1 MKVLEKHIEADIIG
15 ALRTMGFAVT
25 KTSQPRP
32 SMLTRGVPDLYA
44 AHPRWGLRLWI
55 EVKRPGEKP
64 TLHQVAWH
72 RSERLAGGTVLVADS
87 VGAVVEALRKM
98 GAPIEAGGTVRSGW

>member
-1 MKVLEKHIEADIIG
+1 VRTTPRPLEKHVEADIIR
-15 ALRTMGFAVT
+15 ALRAMGFAVT

-44 AHPRWGLRLWI
+44 AHPRWGLRAWI

-64 TLHQVAWH
+64 SPDQVAWH
-72 RSERLAGGTVLVADS
+72 RCERLAGGTVLVADS
-87 VGAVVEALRKM
+87 VAAVVEALKKM
-98 GAPIEAGGTVRSGW
+98 GAPLG